1 MISSKKV
8 INELI
13 QENNNLL
20 KSFLPYS
27 NYSFNFE
34 SIKNFKKFQT
44 VIVIGMGGSIL
55 GAKAIY
61 SFLKYKIKK
70 EFVFI
75 NDLDQGLLKKIK
87 KEYNLSKSLFL
98 VVSKSG
104 NTNDSYLSTNINGLW
119 NRGNSMQTEL
129 VLDIPTSQK

>member
-20 KSFLPYS
+20 KSFLPDS
-27 NYSFNFE
+27 NYSFNLE

-70 EFVFI
+70 
-75 NDLDQGLLKKIK
+75 
-87 KEYNLSKSLFL
+87 
-98 VVSKSG
+98 
-104 NTNDSYLSTNINGLW
+104 
-119 NRGNSMQTEL
+119 
-129 VLDIPTSQK
+129 